1 MQDAQA
7 QTSISLS
14 CALYL
19 ESSLD
24 LADPQLTD
32 KEKHSQIL
40 LCLHDLHL
48 YANDHWLD
56 HMLALVDLQ
65 GSLPPNGPGLLAL
78 RNCLERLTSR
88 YNKLV
93 LSENSNAQVENKTES
108 FIGNNLWHPLDV
120 SETAQTLL
128 NKLLVSQNYKLKK
141 DGSIISSNGAFIEGP
156 NPYAANRILTDFAQM
171 LQTRTEI
178 LPYSLIFDISINAR

>member
-1 MQDAQA
+1 MTLSIRYLRTTNYFSLLQDAQA

-24 LADPQLTD
+24 LADPEITD
-32 KEKHSQIL
+32 REKHSQII

-48 YANDHWLD
+48 YASDHWLD
-56 HMLALVDLQ
+56 HLLALVDLQ

-93 LSENSNAQVENKTES
+93 LSKSGNSQVENKS
-108 FIGNNLWHPLDV
+108 QSLLRSNPWHPLDV
-120 SETAQTLL
+120 SDTAQTLL
-128 NKLLVSQNYKLKK
+128 NTLLVYQNYKLKK
-141 DGSIISSNGAFIEGP
+141 DRSIINSDGA
-156 NPYAANRILTDFAQM
+156 
-171 LQTRTEI
+171 
-178 LPYSLIFDISINAR
+178 

>member
-1 MQDAQA
+1 MTLSVRYLRTTNFFSLLQDAQA

-24 LADPQLTD
+24 LADPQITD
-32 KEKHSQIL
+32 KEKHSQII

-56 HMLALVDLQ
+56 HLLALVDLQ

-78 RNCLERLTSR
+78 RKCLERLTSR
-88 YNKLV
+88 HNNLV
-93 LSENSNAQVENKTES
+93 LSKSGNAEVENKTQS
-108 FIGNNLWHPLDV
+108 LIRNNLWHPLDI
-120 SETAQTLL
+120 SDTAQTLL
-128 NKLLVSQNYKLKK
+128 NKLLVYRNYKLKK
-141 DGSIISSNGAFIEGP
+141 DGSIISSDGA
-156 NPYAANRILTDFAQM
+156 
-171 LQTRTEI
+171 
-178 LPYSLIFDISINAR
+178 

>member
-24 LADPQLTD
+24 LADPQITD

-40 LCLHDLHL
+40 LCLHDLQL

-56 HMLALVDLQ
+56 HLLALVELQ

-93 LSENSNAQVENKTES
+93 LSKSGNAQVENKTES
-108 FIGNNLWHPLDV
+108 LIRNNLWYPLDV
-120 SETAQTLL
+120 SDTAQNLL
-128 NKLLVSQNYKLKK
+128 NKLLIFQNYNPKK
-141 DGSIISSNGAFIEGP
+141 DGSIISSDGALI
-156 NPYAANRILTDFAQM
+156 RLT
-171 LQTRTEI
+171 E
-178 LPYSLIFDISINAR
+178 SICCR

>member
-1 MQDAQA
+1 MTPSVRYLRTTNHFPQLQDAQA

-24 LADPQLTD
+24 LADPQITN
-32 KEKHSQIL
+32 KEKYSQII

-56 HMLALVDLQ
+56 HLLALVDLQ
-65 GSLPPNGPGLLAL
+65 GSLPPNSPGLLVL

-93 LSENSNAQVENKTES
+93 LSKSSNIKVEEKLES
-108 FIGNNLWHPLDV
+108 LIRNDLWHPLDV
-120 SETAQTLL
+120 SDTAQTLL
-128 NKLLVSQNYKLKK
+128 NKLLVFQNYKLKK
-141 DGSIISSNGAFIEGP
+141 DGSIISSDGALI
-156 NPYAANRILTDFAQM
+156 RLTKPICC
-171 LQTRTEI
+171 R
-178 LPYSLIFDISINAR
+178 

>member
-1 MQDAQA
+1 MTLSVRYLRTTNYFSLLQDAQA

-24 LADPQLTD
+24 LADPKITD
-32 KEKHSQIL
+32 KEKHSQII
-40 LCLHDLHL
+40 LCIHDLHL

-56 HMLALVDLQ
+56 HLLALVNLQ

-93 LSENSNAQVENKTES
+93 LSRSGNAQVENKTQS
-108 FIGNNLWHPLDV
+108 LIRDNLWHPLDV
-120 SETAQTLL
+120 SDTAQTLL
-128 NKLLVSQNYKLKK
+128 NKLLACQNYKLKK
-141 DGSIISSNGAFIEGP
+141 DGSIISCDGA
-156 NPYAANRILTDFAQM
+156 
-171 LQTRTEI
+171 
-178 LPYSLIFDISINAR
+178 

>member
-1 MQDAQA
+1 MTPSGRYLRTTDYFSQLQDAQA

-24 LADPQLTD
+24 LADPQITD

-56 HMLALVDLQ
+56 HILSLIDLQ

-78 RNCLERLTSR
+78 RSCLERLTSR

-93 LSENSNAQVENKTES
+93 LSKSGNAQVEDKTQPL
-108 FIGNNLWHPLDV
+108 IRNDLWHPLDV
-120 SETAQTLL
+120 SDTAQTLL
-128 NKLLVSQNYKLKK
+128 NKLLVFQNYKLKK
-141 DGSIISSNGAFIEGP
+141 DGPIISSDGGLI
-156 NPYAANRILTDFAQM
+156 RLTKPICC
-171 LQTRTEI
+171 R
-178 LPYSLIFDISINAR
+178 